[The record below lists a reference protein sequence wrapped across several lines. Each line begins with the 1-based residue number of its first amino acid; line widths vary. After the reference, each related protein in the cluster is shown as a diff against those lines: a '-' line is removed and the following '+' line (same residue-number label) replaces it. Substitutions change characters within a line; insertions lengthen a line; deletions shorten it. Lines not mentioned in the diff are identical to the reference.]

1 METQL
6 LTGQRAGDVIRVGWQ
21 HVGRDGGIRIK
32 QEKTGEPVD
41 IPIGPDLKRVLDA
54 LPRTDLTFVVS
65 KTGRPF
71 KTANYY
77 DRYFRE
83 WCDAA
88 GLPKRCTSHGLRYA
102 MVRRLV
108 EASKTPWDIASITG
122 HRDLRM
128 IQHYARQ
135 HEKKLLAHGAIAAV
149 TALETRTELSRLR
162 IPLDKTAS

>member
-1 METQL
+1 V
-6 LTGQRAGDVIRVGWQ
+6 AGDVIRMGWQ
-21 HVGRDGGIRIK
+21 HIGHDRLIRIK
-32 QEKTGEPVD
+32 QEKTGEAVAIPV
-41 IPIGPDLKRVLDA
+41 GPDLQRVLDA

-65 KTGRPF
+65 KTGQPF
-71 KTANYY
+71 KAVNYY

-88 GLPKRCTSHGLRYA
+88 GLPPRCSSHGLRYA

-108 EASKTPWDIASITG
+108 EAGKTPWEIASITG

-135 HEKKLLAHGAIAAV
+135 HEKEGLAHRAIAAV
-149 TALETRTELSRLR
+149 TALETGTQSV
-162 IPLDKTAS
+162 